1 LIDSFTSTRTS
12 TPAPRPNI
20 REGVGLRGKNTLGIA
35 AQARYFTQ
43 ARSTDDLRGALEWA
57 DAQNLE
63 TLILGGGSNLVFAG
77 DFPGLVVQV
86 AVTGR
91 RWQEVESDT
100 AILELGAGES
110 WHECVLYA
118 AKSGYRGIENLA
130 LIPGTVGAAPVQNIG
145 AYGCELADTLV
156 DVTALD
162 RTTGEEVR
170 LSSEQCRF
178 SYRDSLFKHQPGRY
192 IIIRVRLRLSR
203 TRDLQLDYRDLKDY
217 FSAQDTRQLT
227 PSEVAQAVMA
237 VRRRKLPDPAQLPN
251 VGSFFKNPV
260 IPIAAWHSLK
270 SRHPE
275 VAGYPEEK
283 SAKVAAAWL
292 IDQCGW
298 KGYRDDRVGVHNHQA
313 LVLVNHSDGSGQDI
327 LNLASRVREDVE
339 SRFGI
344 RLEMEPGVVGDAGL

>member
-1 LIDSFTSTRTS
+1 LIDSL
-12 TPAPRPNI
+12 TPAPTPRPAI
-20 REGVGLRGKNTLGIA
+20 REGVSLRGKNSLGIA
-35 AQARYFTQ
+35 AKARYFIQ
-43 ARSTDDLRGALEWA
+43 VRSTDDLLGAIEWA
-57 DAQNLE
+57 DSQKLE

-77 DFPGLVVQV
+77 DFQGLVVQV

-91 RWQEVESDT
+91 RWQDIENDSAV
-100 AILELGAGES
+100 LELGAGEA
-110 WHECVLYA
+110 WHDCVLYA
-118 AKSGYRGIENLA
+118 AKAGYRGIENLA

-156 DVTALD
+156 NLTALD
-162 RTTGEEVR
+162 RVTGEEIR
-170 LSSEQCRF
+170 LSNEQCRF

-192 IIIRVRLRLSR
+192 VILQVRLKLSR

-217 FSAQDTRQLT
+217 FSEHDTRQLT
-227 PSEVAQAVMA
+227 PSEVVQAVMA
-237 VRRRKLPDPAQLPN
+237 VRRRKLPDPDQLPN

-260 IPIAAWHSLK
+260 IPIADWHSLK
-270 SRHPE
+270 ERHPGL
-275 VAGYPEEK
+275 AGHTEEN

-327 LNLASRVREDVE
+327 LDLASRIREDVQ

-344 RLEMEPGVVGDAGL
+344 RLEMEPGIVGAAAGL